1 MRETVSD
8 EKNACRKVKRVLAKR
23 TDLDAEMYYSCESV
37 VPTSDKSQEM
47 HYGSGHYSKHNV
59 DRREKRANVKVS
71 KYKAEVS
78 ESKKR
83 AQNAVAKLAKAQV

>member
-1 MRETVSD
+1 
-8 EKNACRKVKRVLAKR
+8 
-23 TDLDAEMYYSCESV
+23 
-37 VPTSDKSQEM
+37 M
-47 HYGSGHYSKHNV
+47 HYGSGRYSKYNV